1 MLDKTIL
8 LDNVRTLY
16 NKVLL
21 YRSQKDK
28 PKNISLIA
36 SIYMINYNEQSFTNI
51 NNPKLGEVDS
61 NNFCGYAYKNILGN
75 YSLKINKNLEDA
87 DKVVLGL
94 YLIGVLLTKNINDYQ
109 PLDIITYLKDKKE
122 VNKDN
127 TEYGNIYGMFV
138 RDILFDDNRLLE
150 LLNKLEDEISNEK
163 RRS

>member
-1 MLDKTIL
+1 MLDKNIL

-36 SIYMINYNEQSFTNI
+36 SLYMINYNEQSFTNSNI
-51 NNPKLGEVDS
+51 PSIGEVS
-61 NNFCGYAYKNILGN
+61 NNFYGYAYKNILGN
-75 YSLKINKNLEDA
+75 YSLKINKKLEDA
-87 DKVVLGL
+87 DKVVIGL
-94 YLIGVLLTKNINDYQ
+94 YLVGVLLTKNIDDYKS
-109 PLDIITYLKDKKE
+109 LDIVTYLKNKKD
-122 VNKDN
+122 VNKDSN
-127 TEYGNIYGMFV
+127 EYGNIYGMFV
-138 RDILFDDNRLLE
+138 RDILFDDNNLLE